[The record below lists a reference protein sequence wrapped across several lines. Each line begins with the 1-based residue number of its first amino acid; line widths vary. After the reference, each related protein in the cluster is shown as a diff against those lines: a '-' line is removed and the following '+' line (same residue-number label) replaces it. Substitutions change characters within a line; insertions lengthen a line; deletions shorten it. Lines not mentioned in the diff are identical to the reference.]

1 MLANCA
7 SSVAACSAFM
17 SVAMSRP
24 DTTRENSSSSSM
36 EKPSCAPSAWMSRI
50 WSALTALVLENS
62 MADSLSWR
70 YCSSV
75 PSTVL
80 RTPVRDVSILTAA
93 APVATATPAMAAV
106 TGTSFCPAAS
116 ILAPVL
122 YISPPA
128 LASLEPLLTSLPP
141 AVSRLPL
148 AATAFLDRLSR
159 RRSAFSSAEPL

>member
-1 MLANCA
+1 
-7 SSVAACSAFM
+7 
-17 SVAMSRP
+17 
-24 DTTRENSSSSSM
+24 
-36 EKPSCAPSAWMSRI
+36 
-50 WSALTALVLENS
+50 

-93 APVATATPAMAAV
+93 APVATATPAIAAV
-106 TGTSFCPAAS
+106 TGTSFCPADS

-128 LASLEPLLTSLPP
+128 LARRAPDSTRLLP
-141 AVSRLPL
+141 APSTLL
-148 AATAFLDRLSR
+148 SATTAFFAMLSR
-159 RRSAFSSAEPL
+159 RRSAFSSAEPLYEPVTAMEIDALPI

>member
-1 MLANCA
+1 MRHIHDIGELRQLGGRLLGVHVGGDVKTGYHA
-7 SSVAACSAFM
+7 
-17 SVAMSRP
+17 
-24 DTTRENSSSSSM
+24 RELVKLVDGEAELRAKRLDVGN
-36 EKPSCAPSAWMSRI
+36 

-80 RTPVRDVSILTAA
+80 RTPVREVSILTAA
-93 APVATATPAMAAV
+93 APVATATPVMAAV

-128 LASLEPLLTSLPP
+128 LAS
-141 AVSRLPL
+141 
-148 AATAFLDRLSR
+148 
-159 RRSAFSSAEPL
+159 

>member
-1 MLANCA
+1 
-7 SSVAACSAFM
+7 
-17 SVAMSRP
+17 
-24 DTTRENSSSSSM
+24 
-36 EKPSCAPSAWMSRI
+36 MSRI

-128 LASLEPLLTSLPP
+128 LASLEPLLTSLPNIFREKRSVTHISSLMP
-141 AVSRLPL
+141 RA
-148 AATAFLDRLSR
+148 SR
-159 RRSAFSSAEPL
+159 RVPHFARQ